1 MIFFGKK
8 YKIITHSGGFHAD
21 DVFACAAL
29 SILLRDKVKIIRTRD
44 PKIIGSGDYV
54 VDVGGVYDPARNRFD
69 HHQKGGAGM
78 RKNGIQYASIGL
90 VWKEH
95 GARISGSLNIAN
107 DIDRILIQSI
117 DAPDNGQEIFRLT
130 ADDTFQYQMADLIS
144 SFAPTWNEKS
154 DNTSAFLKAV
164 SFARNILL
172 NEIKRVKASYDAR
185 AIINKAHAGEADKR
199 LVVVEE
205 PVGRFEI
212 NLAGVE
218 LPELLFG
225 IFRGDKDDSWKVAGM
240 RKSMAT
246 FEYRKKFPPSWGGL
260 SGPDL
265 SKVTGV
271 PDALFCHRD
280 LFLTAAKSKEG
291 AMRLANLALEA

>member
-1 MIFFGKK
+1 M
-8 YKIITHSGGFHAD
+8 
-21 DVFACAAL
+21 
-29 SILLRDKVKIIRTRD
+29 
-44 PKIIGSGDYV
+44 
-54 VDVGGVYDPARNRFD
+54 VG
-69 HHQKGGAGM
+69 
-78 RKNGIQYASIGL
+78 
-90 VWKEH
+90 
-95 GARISGSLNIAN
+95 
-107 DIDRILIQSI
+107 
-117 DAPDNGQEIFRLT
+117 
-130 ADDTFQYQMADLIS
+130 
-144 SFAPTWNEKS
+144 
-154 DNTSAFLKAV
+154 
-164 SFARNILL
+164 
-172 NEIKRVKASYDAR
+172 
-185 AIINKAHAGEADKR
+185 
-199 LVVVEE
+199 VEE